1 MSQWGSGILNS
12 ALSNQLFVRNG
23 RIEMLQLANR
33 QLQHLELQ
41 LLQLFVNYYLSRN
54 ANRSS
59 TSDMTDFLSEKLN
72 L

>member
-41 LLQLFVNYYLSRN
+41 ILQLFVNYYLSRN

>member
-41 LLQLFVNYYLSRN
+41 LLRLFVNYYLSKN

-59 TSDMTDFLSEKLN
+59 NSDMTDFLSEKLN

>member
-12 ALSNQLFVRNG
+12 ALSNQLFLRNG
-23 RIEMLQLANR
+23 GIEMLQLANR

-59 TSDMTDFLSEKLN
+59 TSDMTDFLSEKFN

>member
-12 ALSNQLFVRNG
+12 ALSNQLFLRNG
-23 RIEMLQLANR
+23 GIEMLQLANR